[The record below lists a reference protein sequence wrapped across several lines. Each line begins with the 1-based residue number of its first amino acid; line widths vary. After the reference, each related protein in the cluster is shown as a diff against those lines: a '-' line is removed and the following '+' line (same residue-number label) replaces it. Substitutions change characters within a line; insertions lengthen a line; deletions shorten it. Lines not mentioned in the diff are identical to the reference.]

1 MRIVEYRTGRQL
13 KYRGVGYEQSMAVA
27 SWPAN
32 QQLVYRTRSYR
43 PAQLMLNG
51 LLSREESKGLRRN
64 KAH

>member
-1 MRIVEYRTGRQL
+1 MRHVITPTGRTL
-13 KYRGVGYEQSMAVA
+13 TYRGISYEQCVAVA

-51 LLSREESKGLRRN
+51 LLRREESKGLRRN
-64 KAH
+64 KGH